1 MQVFQDGSIMSCD
14 KWKTT
19 IIDGK
24 LNYILYK
31 QLMEEIVPLN
41 AIYGFFGISVARMIR

>member
-1 MQVFQDGSIMSCD
+1 MQIFQNGSIMSCD

-24 LNYILYK
+24 LNYMLYK
-31 QLMEEIVPLN
+31 QLREEIVPLN
-41 AIYGFFGISVARMIR
+41 AIYGFPGISIARMIR